1 MLSKEVTD
9 KDGNKKT
16 VMAESEA
23 ELSKMAKAIESQEK
37 PTYPNINHPVAK
49 GHDLVEN
56 QPDGSVKLVDGTGAH
71 NSPNDAVRPF
81 STETDGDVPVA
92 GMDEPEYKS
101 QGDPANV
108 RPTEADAKKED
119 KTEAKK

>member
-9 KDGNKKT
+9 KAGNKKM
-16 VMAESEA
+16 VMAETQE
-23 ELSKMAKAIESQEK
+23 ELDSMAKTVESQEM

-56 QPDGSVKLVDGTGAH
+56 QPDGSVKLTDGSGAH
-71 NSPNDAVRPF
+71 NSPNDAVVG
-81 STETDGDVPVA
+81 DGKTNKDVPVA

-101 QGDPANV
+101 QGDSGDV
-108 RPTEADAKKED
+108 RPAED
-119 KTEAKK
+119 KK